1 MIKKTTAHCPKIKMS
16 VSVYS
21 CKLNA
26 ILCFRFQ
33 FVNLRAYRKA
43 TLIYLFGFDYFLGF
57 QKLQIDRQPQQP
69 N

>member
-1 MIKKTTAHCPKIKMS
+1 MS